1 MSESKVIILAIEGNK
16 VGGATLKG
24 DTGWAEILQECGEA
38 IKKEKQFY
46 NVAFRQEE
54 ADEILAAL
62 PIIAGSGK
70 TWSEPYEQE
79 KQNEGRKW

>member
-54 ADEILAAL
+54 ADKILAAL
-62 PIIAGSGK
+62 PIIPIIAGSGK
-70 TWSEPYEQE
+70 TWSEPLEE
-79 KQNEGRKW
+79 AL